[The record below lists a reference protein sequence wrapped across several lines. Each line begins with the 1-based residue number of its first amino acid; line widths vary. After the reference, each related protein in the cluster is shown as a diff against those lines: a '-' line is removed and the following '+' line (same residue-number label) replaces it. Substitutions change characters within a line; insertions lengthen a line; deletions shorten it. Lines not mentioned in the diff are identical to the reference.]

1 MVFDDVCYH
10 CVDTELADNDNLA
23 HLKEY
28 GIVRP
33 ICQTCFDAGKSVA
46 TRNASKVKK
55 EKTERNVLEVEIY
68 C

>member
-10 CVDTELADNDNLA
+10 CVDTELADDDILTR
-23 HLKEY
+23 LKEQY

-55 EKTERNVLEVEIY
+55 KELNEMCWK
-68 C
+68 